1 MKRLFK
7 GLLGAVLSLSI
18 LTGAASALPTSEEP
32 QQTVEESEVTAEQES
47 DLTAADLVSGES
59 MVFLPNGCALSPS
72 SRGRISAP
80 GKPLTLR
87 LRRNSRRCSMRFP
100 GMK

>member
-32 QQTVEESEVTAEQES
+32 QQTAEEYEAPAEQES

-59 MVFLPNGCALSPS
+59 MVFLPNGLRAVT
-72 SRGRISAP
+72 IFP
-80 GKPLTLR
+80 GKDFCTGETTDAALAEELPALFDEI
-87 LRRNSRRCSMRFP
+87 S
-100 GMK
+100 G